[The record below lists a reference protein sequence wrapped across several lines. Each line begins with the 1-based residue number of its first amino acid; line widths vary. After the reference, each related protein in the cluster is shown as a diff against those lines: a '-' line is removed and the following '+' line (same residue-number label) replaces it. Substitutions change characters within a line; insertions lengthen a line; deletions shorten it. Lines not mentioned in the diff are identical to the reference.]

1 MVNDDNPPVPAGA
14 VSPADLVGWLRALW
28 TWAGTPSEAALR
40 SLIRMRRTPSGF
52 VVEGMPSGTVERV
65 LAGDEPAWEA
75 VEPFVASC
83 LRVGSQSQE
92 RIDQD
97 LAAWRDA
104 WYRIVPPRPAG
115 SGAPGAAVPSGA
127 LRRLLRRSGWLAGS
141 VHTPAPVDDPYR
153 DPAARQSTG
162 RPPSMPAWRP
172 ALMTAAAV
180 AVLFTAGAWAIAGS
194 ADHGP
199 PPRPAPAVTRSGAP
213 AAPSASP
220 SPRPPTR

>member
-1 MVNDDNPPVPAGA
+1 
-14 VSPADLVGWLRALW
+14 VSPADLVGGLRALW
-28 TWAGTPSEAALR
+28 TWAGQPSEAALR

-92 RIDQD
+92 RIDRD

-104 WYRIVPPRPAG
+104 WHRIVPRPAG
-115 SGAPGAAVPSGA
+115 AGTQAAVAPSGA
-127 LRRLLRRSGWLAGS
+127 VRRLLSRTGWLAGPAG
-141 VHTPAPVDDPYR
+141 TPAPVDDPYR
-153 DPAARQSTG
+153 DPGARQPTG
-162 RPPSMPAWRP
+162 RPSSMPAWRP

-180 AVLFTAGAWAIAGS
+180 AVLFTAGAWAIVGS
-194 ADHGP
+194 ADRGP
-199 PPRPAPAVTRSGAP
+199 APRPVPAVTRSAAP
-213 AAPSASP
+213 AAQAPSASP
-220 SPRPPTR
+220 SPATSPTPATR